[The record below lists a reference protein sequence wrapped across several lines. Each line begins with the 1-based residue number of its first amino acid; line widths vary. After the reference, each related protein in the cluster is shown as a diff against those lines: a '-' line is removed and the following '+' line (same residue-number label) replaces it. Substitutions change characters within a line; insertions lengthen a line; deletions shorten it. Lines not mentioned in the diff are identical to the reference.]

1 MYILG
6 IKSNENIRISKGH
19 GNGLLIIDAE
29 LRKYRFRSVFDTLV
43 VYTVNYGYHTIILKL

>member
-6 IKSNENIRISKGH
+6 IKSNKNIWISKGH
-19 GNGLLIIDAE
+19 GNGLSLIDVE

-43 VYTVNYGYHTIILKL
+43 VYTVNHGYRVMVYLS

>member
-6 IKSNENIRISKGH
+6 IKSNENIWISKGH
-19 GNGLLIIDAE
+19 GNELLLIDAE

-43 VYTVNYGYHTIILKL
+43 VYTVNYGYGIIAILL